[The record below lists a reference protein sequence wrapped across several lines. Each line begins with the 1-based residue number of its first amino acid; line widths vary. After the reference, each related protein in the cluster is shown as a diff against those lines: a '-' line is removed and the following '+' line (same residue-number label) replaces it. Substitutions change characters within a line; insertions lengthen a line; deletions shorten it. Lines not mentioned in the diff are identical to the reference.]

1 MANRKNGRKG
11 MSRPVERREKRDPRV
26 DDSTAPQSG
35 EVFAS
40 TERLS
45 WRGHLDSVVASYAAY
60 RGISAQQLV
69 VLKLYLDG
77 KSDKE
82 IADMCQCSTATVYEH
97 WRRMARKLFA
107 TLKSDVVADF
117 HRFLA
122 GT

>member
-1 MANRKNGRKG
+1 MGDPKDGRKK
-11 MSRPVERREKRDPRV
+11 MSRPAVRREKGDPRV
-26 DDSTAPQSG
+26 DDSNGPQSTERLG
-35 EVFAS
+35 S
-40 TERLS
+40 TDRLS
-45 WRGHLDSVVASYAAY
+45 WRGHLESVVASYAKY

-69 VLKLYLDG
+69 VLKLYLEG

-82 IADMCQCSTATVYEH
+82 IADLCQCSTATVYEH
-97 WRRMARKLFA
+97 WRRMAKKLLA

>member
-1 MANRKNGRKG
+1 MVDRKNGRKG
-11 MSRPVERREKRDPRV
+11 MGRPAIRGEKHEERL
-26 DDSTAPQSG
+26 DDSASPQSG
-35 EVFAS
+35 ERRES

-45 WRGHLDSVVASYAAY
+45 WGSHLDSVVASYATY

-69 VLKLYLDG
+69 VLKLYLQG

-82 IADMCQCSTATVYEH
+82 IADICQCSTATVYEH
-97 WRRMARKLFA
+97 WRRMAKKLLA